1 MRDAILLQQASEEQA
16 VLLALT
22 AELHRAYVERHGMA
36 FWTVVR
42 RMVNDY
48 SIYAG
53 WDKFV
58 LIQQALRRG
67 YEHVFWIDADAAVVG
82 DVDLREAL
90 TTGCLGMVEHPGP
103 PVHFN
108 CGIILMRNRR
118 DGRSSATPLQEF
130 VREVWERRPGEHPWY
145 EQTIMNEMIADGW
158 PGFEQLDLRWNS
170 TFGIAEADEPV
181 IVGWHGGGSVG
192 EKYGKMRAFLGAP
205 EETFRRPVV
214 GVYRGDNDY
223 YGGCS

>member
-1 MRDAILLQQASEEQA
+1 MRDAILLQQASPEQA
-16 VLLALT
+16 ILLDLT
-22 AELHRAYVERHGMA
+22 GKRHLAYAERHGIA
-36 FWTVVR
+36 YWTVGK
-42 RMVNDY
+42 RMIDENGA
-48 SIYAG
+48 IYAG

-58 LIQQALRRG
+58 LIRQALGRG

-82 DVDLREAL
+82 DVDLREAR
-90 TTGCLGMVEHPGP
+90 TDGCLGMVEHPGP

-108 CGIILMRNRR
+108 CGVMLMRNTAQLR
-118 DGRSSATPLQEF
+118 EF
-130 VREVWERRPGEHPWY
+130 LRAVWERRPGEHPWY
-145 EQTIMNEMIADGW
+145 EQTIMNEMITDGW

-170 TFGIAEADEPV
+170 TFGIAEAQGPV

-205 EETFRRPVV
+205 DETFKKPVI
-214 GVYRGDNDY
+214 GVYRGDNGY